1 MSLTSIKAASSILAI
16 LLLTGLQA
24 ANSADAKAGRGGGA
38 TFGDKP
44 SFQSSDDLDFVLS
57 PDKQAITITFGS
69 FFEAATAND
78 KLPAEA
84 ARRARSTPATA
95 PVVTR
100 AFSMVLPVTGD
111 KPVRASLIASG
122 FALTGADS
130 TATLVFVVN
139 GQHKIVRFG
148 PNTDR
153 SFVEKIDY
161 RGARNSEIRMS
172 LFLLAERNSSH
183 PNGLSFLRVITID
196 TDTALAARKTAS
208 KTKN

>member
-1 MSLTSIKAASSILAI
+1 MSLASIKVASSLLAI
-16 LLLTGLQA
+16 FLLTGLQA
-24 ANSADAKAGRGGGA
+24 ASSADAKAGRGGA

-44 SFQSSDDLDFVLS
+44 SFQSSDDLEFVLS
-57 PDKQAITITFGS
+57 PDKQAVTITFGS

-95 PVVTR
+95 PIVTR

-111 KPVRASLIASG
+111 KPVRTSLFASG
-122 FALTGADS
+122 FALTGPDS
-130 TATLVFVVN
+130 TATLLFVVN
-139 GQHKIVRFG
+139 GQHKVVRFG
-148 PNTDR
+148 PNTER

-161 RGARNSEIRMS
+161 RGGRTSEIRMNV
-172 LFLLAERNSSH
+172 FLLAERSSSN
-183 PNGLSFLRVITID
+183 PNGLSFLRVVTID

-208 KTKN
+208 RTKN